1 MSFQTLSEFIEMG
14 GHGPFVWGAYGIAF
28 VVLVFNFVWP
38 ILMVR
43 RNKARLRQELSAG
56 VVQEQS

>member
-1 MSFQTLSEFIEMG
+1 MIFESFSEFIAMD

-38 ILMVR
+38 IVLVR
-43 RNKARLRQELSAG
+43 RNKARLAKEISAN
-56 VVQEQS
+56 VVQEQT